1 MNKEEGLTGT
11 IYQEVCT
18 WCGVVVRRLDTK
30 NSRGMCLRCYARML
44 SDHYQRS
51 APTQPKTFRHSER

>member
-51 APTQPKTFRHSER
+51 APTPSKTFRHSER